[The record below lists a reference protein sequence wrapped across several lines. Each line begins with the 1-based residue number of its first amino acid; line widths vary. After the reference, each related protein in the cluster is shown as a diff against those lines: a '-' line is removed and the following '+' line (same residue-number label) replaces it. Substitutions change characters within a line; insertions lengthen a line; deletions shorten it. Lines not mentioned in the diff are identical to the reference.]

1 MSDEI
6 DFHDFPLPDWAE
18 ATIQKGPDPYLVE
31 RAQLMTRDGR
41 RMGNAVV
48 RKVEALTE
56 LVITAVTDMGN
67 ELVLTR
73 SEAEELFF
81 PPVYVMQPWAVG
93 VRLGKTAADPK
104 AECTNSD
111 TWNCKYCKKNTAC
124 DALKD
129 YRSSGGTVK
138 PEPEPEDKAD
148 TVAQANSLKINVE
161 LLCNKLGTARVAVAD
176 AEANLKLLRDVVESQ
191 ETQREKELSNMVERF
206 IAALDHVDPSSGV
219 CMCGDD
225 MENHGDPEMTGHCPV
240 DSGHYAATNLLNSA
254 RKLIGKN

>member
-1 MSDEI
+1 MSEVRI
-6 DFHDFPLPDWAE
+6 PYEWAHKALE
-18 ATIQKGPDPYLVE
+18 LALNYGVDSLRVGSYERKDIMENHPAYTFQTVQLREKREQSRMALAHHLFSAVE
-31 RAQLMTRDGR
+31 YDT
-41 RMGNAVV
+41 
-48 RKVEALTE
+48 
-56 LVITAVTDMGN
+56 
-67 ELVLTR
+67 
-73 SEAEELFF
+73 
-81 PPVYVMQPWAVG
+81 
-93 VRLGKTAADPK
+93 ADPK

-138 PEPEPEDKAD
+138 PEPEDKPD
-148 TVAQANSLKINVE
+148 TVAASNGLKVNVE

-206 IAALDHVDPSSGV
+206 VAAFDHVDPSSGV

-225 MENHGDPEMTGHCPV
+225 MENHGDPDMTGHCPV